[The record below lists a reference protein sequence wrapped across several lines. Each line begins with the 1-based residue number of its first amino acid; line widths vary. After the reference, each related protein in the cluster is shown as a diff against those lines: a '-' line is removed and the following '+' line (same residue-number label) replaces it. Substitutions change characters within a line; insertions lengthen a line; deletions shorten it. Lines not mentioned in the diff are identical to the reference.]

1 MVDDVVMRIVR
12 REHRGGV
19 RYGGELLFFPPE
31 TDFSLVVVSNVT

>member
-19 RYGGELLFFPPE
+19 RYGGELLFFPLKP
-31 TDFSLVVVSNVT
+31 TFP

>member
-19 RYGGELLFFPPE
+19 GMEGNCFFSPLKP
-31 TDFSLVVVSNVT
+31 TFP